1 MKSKSVSLNISQL
14 EKNLDLYIE
23 KLINKDIDEIK
34 LPDKNVVII
43 PIKEYERLKNL
54 SQKIE
59 QCQMN

>member
-1 MKSKSVSLNISQL
+1 MKNKTVSLNISQL
-14 EKNLDLYIE
+14 EKDLDLYIE

-34 LPDKNVVII
+34 LPDENVVII
-43 PIKEYERLKNL
+43 PIEEYERLKNL

>member
-1 MKSKSVSLNISQL
+1 MKNKTVSLNISQL

-34 LPDKNVVII
+34 LPDENVVII
-43 PIKEYERLKNL
+43 PIEEYERLKNL

>member
-1 MKSKSVSLNISQL
+1 MKNKTVSLNISQL

-23 KLINKDIDEIK
+23 KLINKDIDQIK
-34 LPDKNVVII
+34 LPDENVVII
-43 PIKEYERLKNL
+43 PIQEYERLENL